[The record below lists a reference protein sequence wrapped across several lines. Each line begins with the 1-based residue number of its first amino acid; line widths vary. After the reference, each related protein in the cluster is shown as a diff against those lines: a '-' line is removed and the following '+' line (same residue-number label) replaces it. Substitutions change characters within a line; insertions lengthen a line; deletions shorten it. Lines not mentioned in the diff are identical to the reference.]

1 MAFGR
6 GKKDS
11 KDRPAAD
18 VDGAPLDDD
27 PDRTASGDSATTHD
41 AGATDASTP
50 PLGNRRPL
58 DDEEAGGDATMPRLD
73 LGCLRVPVLHGT
85 EVRVEM
91 NEAQQPIAAT
101 IVHGTNSLQVL
112 AFAAPR
118 HSGIWDE
125 VRAEIAESVRTDGG
139 QVDEIEADFGP
150 ELHARVRGEV
160 QPGQVTEQQLRFV
173 GFDGPRWFLRGVFS
187 GPAATDPAQAQ
198 VLETVLTSI
207 VVVRGTDPMAPR
219 DPLQLRLPREA
230 TAAPD
235 PAEGSEG
242 GGDKPGQSRAV
253 FELPKRGREITETS

>member
-6 GKKDS
+6 GKKAGKNGPPTDDTDEPDGTS
-11 KDRPAAD
+11 GGDLAVAAD
-18 VDGAPLDDD
+18 A
-27 PDRTASGDSATTHD
+27 SATD
-41 AGATDASTP
+41 TP
-50 PLGNRRPL
+50 QVGGRRPL

-73 LGCLRVPVLHGT
+73 LGCLRVPVLPGT

-125 VRAEIAESVRTDGG
+125 IRAEIAESVRTDGG
-139 QVDEIEADFGP
+139 EVDEIEADFGT

-160 QPGQVTEQQLRFV
+160 TPGKVTETQLRFV

-187 GPAATDPAQAQ
+187 GPAATVPAQAE

-230 TAAPD
+230 TAARETTD
-235 PAEGSEG
+235 GAAGDDGKPA
-242 GGDKPGQSRAV
+242 PV
-253 FELPKRGREITETS
+253 FELPPRGREITETS

>member
-11 KDRPAAD
+11 KK
-18 VDGAPLDDD
+18 D
-27 PDRTASGDSATTHD
+27 PDVEIDGSPDDEAERTASGDS
-41 AGATDASTP
+41 GATADSDVIDVAP
-50 PLGNRRPL
+50 VRDRRPL

-73 LGCLRVPVLHGT
+73 LGCLRVPVLPGT

-118 HSGIWDE
+118 NGGIWDE
-125 VRAEIAESVRTDGG
+125 VRTEIAESVRADGG
-139 QVDEIEADFGP
+139 QADETETDFGT
-150 ELHARVRGEV
+150 ELHTRVRAEV
-160 QPGQVTEQQLRFV
+160 TPGQVTEQQLRFV

-187 GPAATDPAQAQ
+187 GPAATHPAQAE
-198 VLETVLTSI
+198 VLETVLTST

-230 TAAPD
+230 SAAREA
-235 PAEGSEG
+235 AEGDDGSG
-242 GGDKPGQSRAV
+242 GKPV
-253 FELPKRGREITETS
+253 LELPKRGREITEIG

>member
-11 KDRPAAD
+11 KNGTAAE
-18 VDGAPLDDD
+18 VDTDSEALDNES
-27 PDRTASGDSATTHD
+27 DRTASGDP
-41 AGATDASTP
+41 AGADSGANDAAAP
-50 PLGNRRPL
+50 PAGDRRPL

-73 LGCLRVPVLHGT
+73 LGCLRVPVLPGT

-101 IVHGTNSLQVL
+101 VVHGTSALQVL

-125 VRAEIAESVRTDGG
+125 VRTEIAESVRTDGG
-139 QVDEIEADFGP
+139 KVDEVETDFGT

-160 QPGQVTEQQLRFV
+160 TPGQVTEQELRFV

-187 GPAATDPAQAQ
+187 GPAATHSSQAQ
-198 VLETVLTSI
+198 VLETVLTST

-230 TAAPD
+230 GAAHEA
-235 PAEGSEG
+235 AEAEAGE
-242 GGDKPGQSRAV
+242 GDKPAPV

>member
-6 GKKDS
+6 GKKD
-11 KDRPAAD
+11 KNGPVAD
-18 VDGAPLDDD
+18 VDGAPLDDESD
-27 PDRTASGDSATTHD
+27 PTSSDDPSATTDTAD
-41 AGATDASTP
+41 AGP
-50 PLGNRRPL
+50 PALGDRRPL
-58 DDEEAGGDATMPRLD
+58 DDEESGGDATMPRLD
-73 LGCLRVPVLHGT
+73 LGCLRVPVLPGT

-125 VRAEIAESVRTDGG
+125 VRAEIAESVGTDGG
-139 QVDEIEADFGP
+139 QVEEIEGDFGT
-150 ELHARVRGEV
+150 ELHARVRNEV
-160 QPGQVTEQQLRFV
+160 TPGQVTEQQLRFV

-187 GPAATDPAQAQ
+187 GPAATDAAQAQ

-207 VVVRGTDPMAPR
+207 VVVRGIDPMAPR

-230 TAAPD
+230 TAAREA
-235 PAEGSEG
+235 AEAAAGE
-242 GGDKPGQSRAV
+242 GDKSAPV
-253 FELPKRGREITETS
+253 FELPERGREITETS

>member
-11 KDRPAAD
+11 KKGPAD
-18 VDGAPLDDD
+18 VDADGAALEDEA
-27 PDRTASGDSATTHD
+27 DRTASGDSPATADGDVVD
-41 AGATDASTP
+41 ATP
-50 PLGNRRPL
+50 AGGRRPL
-58 DDEEAGGDATMPRLD
+58 DDDEAGGDATMPRLD
-73 LGCLRVPVLHGT
+73 LGCLRVPVLPGT

-125 VRAEIAESVRTDGG
+125 VRTEIAESVRADGG
-139 QVDEIEADFGP
+139 QADETETDFGT
-150 ELHARVRGEV
+150 ELHTRVRAEAT
-160 QPGQVTEQQLRFV
+160 PGQATEQQLRFV

-187 GPAATDPAQAQ
+187 GPAATHPAQAE

-207 VVVRGTDPMAPR
+207 VVIRGIDPMAPR

-230 TAAPD
+230 TAAPQA
-235 PAEGSEG
+235 AEGED
-242 GGDKPGQSRAV
+242 GDKPAPV
-253 FELPKRGREITETS
+253 LELPKRGREITETS

>member
-6 GKKDS
+6 GKKAKNDS
-11 KDRPAAD
+11 GP
-18 VDGAPLDDD
+18 DDID
-27 PDRTASGDSATTHD
+27 ESDRTASGDPAATSDATATD
-41 AGATDASTP
+41 AGASAGGD
-50 PLGNRRPL
+50 RRPL
-58 DDEEAGGDATMPRLD
+58 DDEESGGDAAMPRLD
-73 LGCLRVPVLHGT
+73 LGCLRVPVLPGT

-139 QVDEIEADFGP
+139 EVDEIEADFGT
-150 ELHARVRGEV
+150 ELHARVRSEV
-160 QPGQVTEQQLRFV
+160 TPGQVTEQQLRFV

-187 GPAATDPAQAQ
+187 GPAATDAAQAE

-207 VVVRGTDPMAPR
+207 VVVRGIDPMAPR

-230 TAAPD
+230 TAAREGAD
-235 PAEGSEG
+235 GSAGDGEKPA
-242 GGDKPGQSRAV
+242 PV
-253 FELPKRGREITETS
+253 LELPPRGREITETS

>member
-6 GKKDS
+6 GKKDG
-11 KDRPAAD
+11 KNGPVAD
-18 VDGAPLDDD
+18 VDADDAALDDETS
-27 PDRTASGDSATTHD
+27 RTASGEPT
-41 AGATDASTP
+41 ATDDGGITDTSP
-50 PLGNRRPL
+50 PGDRRPL
-58 DDEEAGGDATMPRLD
+58 DDEEAGGDGAMPRLD
-73 LGCLRVPVLHGT
+73 LGCLRVPVLPGT

-125 VRAEIAESVRTDGG
+125 VRTEIADSVRTDGG
-139 QVDEIEADFGP
+139 QVDEVETDFGT
-150 ELHARVRGEV
+150 ELRTRVRAEV
-160 QPGQVTEQQLRFV
+160 TPGQVTEQQLRFV

-187 GPAATDPAQAQ
+187 GPAATDPAKAQ

-230 TAAPD
+230 TAAREA
-235 PAEGSEG
+235 AEGED
-242 GGDKPGQSRAV
+242 GDKPAPV
-253 FELPKRGREITETS
+253 LELPKRGREITETS

>member
-6 GKKDS
+6 GKKDK
-11 KDRPAAD
+11 KDPD
-18 VDGAPLDDD
+18 VDGGPLDDD
-27 PDRTASGDSATTHD
+27 TDGTPSADSSATTD
-41 AGATDASTP
+41 ATATDAGTP
-50 PLGNRRPL
+50 LLGARRPL

-73 LGCLRVPVLHGT
+73 LGCLRVPVLPGT

-112 AFAAPR
+112 VFAAPR

-125 VRAEIAESVRTDGG
+125 VRTEIAESVRTDGG
-139 QVDEIEADFGP
+139 QVDEIEGDFGT
-150 ELHARVRGEV
+150 ELHTRVRNEV
-160 QPGQVTEQQLRFV
+160 AGKVTEQQLRFV

-187 GPAATDPAQAQ
+187 GPAATDRALAE

-230 TAAPD
+230 TAAREAAEAAD
-235 PAEGSEG
+235 GDGDGGRPAA
-242 GGDKPGQSRAV
+242 QV
-253 FELPKRGREITETS
+253 FELPDRSREITETS

>member
-6 GKKDS
+6 GKKGS
-11 KDRPAAD
+11 KNGAD
-18 VDGAPLDDD
+18 LETDGAMLEDEAG
-27 PDRTASGDSATTHD
+27 TASGDSAGTD
-41 AGATDASTP
+41 DGDVVGAAPAG
-50 PLGNRRPL
+50 GRRPL

-73 LGCLRVPVLHGT
+73 LGCLRLPVLPGT

-118 HSGIWDE
+118 NGGIWDE
-125 VRAEIAESVRTDGG
+125 VRTEIAESVRTDGG
-139 QVDEIEADFGP
+139 HADETETDFGT
-150 ELHARVRGEV
+150 ELHTRVRAEV
-160 QPGQVTEQQLRFV
+160 TPGQVTEQQLRFV

-187 GPAATDPAQAQ
+187 GPAATHPAQAQ

-230 TAAPD
+230 TAAREA
-235 PAEGSEG
+235 AEDG
-242 GGDKPGQSRAV
+242 GGDKPAPV
-253 FELPKRGREITETS
+253 LELPKRGREITETS

>member
-1 MAFGR
+1 MALRR

-11 KDRPAAD
+11 KNSPGVDTGDAALED
-18 VDGAPLDDD
+18 DG
-27 PDRTASGDSATTHD
+27 TASGDSAATADGD
-41 AGATDASTP
+41 AVDVAQARD
-50 PLGNRRPL
+50 RRPL

-73 LGCLRVPVLHGT
+73 LGCLRVPVLPGT

-118 HSGIWDE
+118 NGGIWDE
-125 VRAEIAESVRTDGG
+125 VRTEIAESVRADGG
-139 QVDEIEADFGP
+139 QADETETDFGT
-150 ELHARVRGEV
+150 ELHTRVRAELT
-160 QPGQVTEQQLRFV
+160 PGQVTEQQLRFV

-187 GPAATDPAQAQ
+187 GPAASHPAQAQ

-230 TAAPD
+230 TAARD
-235 PAEGSEG
+235 GEDGEGNPA
-242 GGDKPGQSRAV
+242 PV
-253 FELPKRGREITETS
+253 LELPPRGREITETR

>member
-11 KDRPAAD
+11 KNGPAAE
-18 VDGAPLDDD
+18 VAIDGAALDDD
-27 PDRTASGDSATTHD
+27 ADRMDNEGGAIDAAAPLPGD
-41 AGATDASTP
+41 
-50 PLGNRRPL
+50 RRPL
-58 DDEEAGGDATMPRLD
+58 DDAEAGGDATMPRLD
-73 LGCLRVPVLHGT
+73 LGCLRVPVLPGT

-101 IVHGTNSLQVL
+101 IVHGTSSLQVL

-139 QVDEIEADFGP
+139 HVDEVETDFGT
-150 ELHARVRGEV
+150 ELHTRVRGEV
-160 QPGQVTEQQLRFV
+160 TPGQVTQQQLRFV

-187 GPAATDPAQAQ
+187 GPAATHSAQAQ
-198 VLETVLTSI
+198 VLETVLTST

-219 DPLQLRLPREA
+219 DPRQLRLPREA
-230 TAAPD
+230 TAAREA
-235 PAEGSEG
+235 AEGADGEG
-242 GGDKPGQSRAV
+242 RKPAPV
-253 FELPKRGREITETS
+253 FELPERGREITETS

>member
-11 KDRPAAD
+11 KKNPD
-18 VDGAPLDDD
+18 VDGAQLDDETDGTPTGD
-27 PDRTASGDSATTHD
+27 PSATTD
-41 AGATDASTP
+41 AAATDAGTP
-50 PLGNRRPL
+50 PFGDRRPL

-73 LGCLRVPVLHGT
+73 LGCVRVPVLPGT

-101 IVHGTNSLQVL
+101 IVHGNNSLQVL

-125 VRAEIAESVRTDGG
+125 VRTEIAESVRTDGG
-139 QVDEIEADFGP
+139 QVDEVEGDFGT
-150 ELHARVRGEV
+150 ELHARVRSDV
-160 QPGQVTEQQLRFV
+160 AGQVTEQQLRFV

-187 GPAATDPAQAQ
+187 GPAATHPAQAE

-230 TAAPD
+230 SAAREAAEAAD
-235 PAEGSEG
+235 GDGGNPA
-242 GGDKPGQSRAV
+242 PV
-253 FELPKRGREITETS
+253 FELPERGREITETS